1 MKLDPV
7 IHIVMH
13 SVFLLKPGVTSSEMN
28 VREFKSDRVE
38 SRRDVI
44 YVMCAAV
51 KCDVLRGV
59 DNFYTK
65 E

>member
-13 SVFLLKPGVTSSEMN
+13 SVFLLNPGVTSSEMN

-38 SRRDVI
+38 SRRDV
-44 YVMCAAV
+44 M
-51 KCDVLRGV
+51 
-59 DNFYTK
+59 
-65 E
+65 